1 MTWKSLNHY
10 LTYPSI
16 FRNRNFW
23 VLFGTCSTW
32 FLLDI
37 SFYSQNLFLPNVLV
51 NPPTRSRAELWSR
64 HPVCKCR
71 NNRLHRSG
79 SIYPIRG
86 RSYFRCGWVH
96 ARGSPSD

>member
-16 FRNRNFW
+16 LRNRNFW

-51 NPPTRSRAELWSR
+51 SAACFRLVAHLLMYLCLCTSR
-64 HPVCKCR
+64 
-71 NNRLHRSG
+71 
-79 SIYPIRG
+79 
-86 RSYFRCGWVH
+86 FQ
-96 ARGSPSD
+96 SDDLTSEPCLDHG

>member
-1 MTWKSLNHY
+1 MLVRRVNWKSLNHY

-51 NPPTRSRAELWSR
+51 SACAHKYNLQI
-64 HPVCKCR
+64 
-71 NNRLHRSG
+71 L
-79 SIYPIRG
+79 
-86 RSYFRCGWVH
+86 
-96 ARGSPSD
+96 SPAP

>member
-1 MTWKSLNHY
+1 MLAVIFIITSRREFDHIGLSCCRVTWRSLNHY

-51 NPPTRSRAELWSR
+51 R
-64 HPVCKCR
+64 V
-71 NNRLHRSG
+71 
-79 SIYPIRG
+79 
-86 RSYFRCGWVH
+86 
-96 ARGSPSD
+96 